1 MNYSSLFRL
10 APRLATVA
18 GVIVLLAASPAP
30 AGTTTRILTP
40 DEITKQLIDQGY
52 TKVIRM
58 EMEDGVYEVKV
69 KGKNGKREKLN
80 VDPMTGKVLGGHK
93 EGLFTN

>member
-1 MNYSSLFRL
+1 VNHRSLFHVV
-10 APRLATVA
+10 PRLATVA
-18 GVIVLLAASPAP
+18 GVIVLLSAAPSP
-30 AGTTTRILTP
+30 AGTTSRILTP
-40 DEITKQLIDQGY
+40 DEITKQLVDQGY

-58 EMEDGVYEVKV
+58 EMEDGIYEVKV
-69 KGKNGKREKLN
+69 KDKDGKRQKLN